1 MAYFTTHPEC
11 PISPLSQ
18 DEVST
23 EAAQII
29 KWIKDELIGKQDEY
43 GEVLPFPTF
52 YIGET
57 KRSLKEECFRWLTA
71 RGANILGGQYK
82 GGRNRPVLVTM
93 DGATINGQL
102 LKSMEFQARFLFHSR
117 FLLDATRVEDAI
129 QTYFNNLEVGTERC
143 WRTPA
148 KGRSTDQKDVYNE
161 TDYKVFITWSRKVQQ
176 FISEG
181 RIKSQPGGP
190 PARSL

>member
-43 GEVLPFPTF
+43 GNVLPFPTF

-57 KRSLKEECFRWLTA
+57 KRSLEEECFRWLTF

-102 LKSMEFQARFLFHSR
+102 LKSMEFQAR
-117 FLLDATRVEDAI
+117 LD
-129 QTYFNNLEVGTERC
+129 
-143 WRTPA
+143 
-148 KGRSTDQKDVYNE
+148 
-161 TDYKVFITWSRKVQQ
+161 RKSVV
-176 FISEG
+176 
-181 RIKSQPGGP
+181 
-190 PARSL
+190 